1 MNKTITTM
9 TVAALCAA
17 VPVQAADPVAEFYK
31 GKDLFVQVG
40 SGAGGGYDLYARL
53 VARHWAKY
61 IPGNPRVIVQ
71 NIPGGGSL
79 RLANQFGNVTP
90 RDGTYVGVMSNGMPS
105 TPLLTPDAAQYDARQ
120 FGMVGSPTAE
130 KQLLAVWH
138 TAPAKKLE
146 DIYTT
151 ELIVGASS
159 PGSPTF
165 DYPLLTNAVLGTK
178 FKIVTGYEGSNN
190 VVRLAMPRGEI
201 HANAAISLGSYKT
214 TYNDL
219 VKSKE
224 LLIFAQYGFD
234 RHPDI
239 PDIPLMPTGKNDSE
253 RQMFELM
260 YSRER
265 YGRLFVTPPGLPAE
279 RLRALRD
286 SFDATLRDKDFLAEA
301 EKSNTDIELVRGEE
315 LQALTDRVYKATP
328 DVLKRMRA
336 LLDTKV
342 EAKKE

>member
-1 MNKTITTM
+1 MGKTITAM
-9 TVAALCAA
+9 AVAALFIAA
-17 VPVQAADPVAEFYK
+17 PAKAADPVADFYR
-31 GKDLFVQVG
+31 GKDFIVQVG

-53 VARHWAKY
+53 VARHWNKH
-61 IPGNPRVIVQ
+61 IPGNPRTIVQ
-71 NIPGGGSL
+71 NVPGGGSL

-90 RDGTYVGVMSNGMPS
+90 RDGTHVGVMSNGMPS
-105 TPLLTPDAAQYDARQ
+105 TPLLTPDVAQYDARQ
-120 FGMVGSPTAE
+120 FGMIGSPTAE
-130 KQLLAVWH
+130 KQMLVVWH

-151 ELIVGASS
+151 ELITGASS

-190 VVRLAMPRGEI
+190 VVRMAMPRGEI
-201 HANAAISLGSYKT
+201 HANAGVSLGSIKT
-214 TYNDL
+214 GYADR

-224 LLIFAQYGFD
+224 LLIFAQYGFE

-239 PDIPLMPTGKNDSE
+239 PDVPLMPTGKNESE

-265 YGRLFVTPPGLPAE
+265 YGRLFITPPGVPAE
-279 RLRALRD
+279 RLKALRD
-286 SFDATLRDKDFLAEA
+286 SFDATLRDPEFLADA
-301 EKSNTDIELVRGEE
+301 EKSGTDIELVRGEE
-315 LQALTDRVYKATP
+315 LQALTDRVYRATP
-328 DVLKRMRA
+328 EALERMRA
-336 LLDTKV
+336 LLN
-342 EAKKE
+342 AKP